1 MPVSERP
8 HPQRRGGALLALM
21 LCLMACGCGRLSFG
35 HQFSLEQGYSLLAGT
50 VELEEPSSSP
60 IVIVLVRE
68 QEGELAIFDHLVLE
82 RAGPWFFGVAPGTYG
97 VGAFADLRGDL
108 IYQPDNPAIEP
119 QEVGLFE
126 LGPGERVENIELVIP
141 SRAGDASFAP
151 IDIVGEQSPDLGDE
165 DYESL
170 GRHAVLGEIASLG
183 DARFDPER
191 ARQGFDRFA
200 ETLDDMGLGIYFLEP
215 YDPQRIPV
223 LFVHGIFG
231 SPREFEFLAS
241 RLDAKRFQ
249 PWFFYYPTGY
259 ALGDVGSSLGYFVS
273 ELQVRHRFP
282 RLFVVAHSMGGL
294 VPYVDAFVSI
304 STRWS
309 GYGFA
314 EGARLLTEYGG
325 AQYPRSWVDMA
336 PGSRFLAGLFYG
348 DPETREIPRG
358 LPDHVA
364 YSLLFGYGEDSPV
377 GSAGDGVASV
387 ESQLRREARRE
398 SGGWVYPLRE
408 HHRKVLRSVET
419 SGYLNR
425 ILLDARDRPAAAAA
439 ERERTAVRG
448 PLLEP

>member
-1 MPVSERP
+1 
-8 HPQRRGGALLALM
+8 M

-35 HQFSLEQGYSLLAGT
+35 HQFSLGERFSLLAGT

-60 IVIVLVRE
+60 IVVVLVRE

-82 RAGPWFFGVAPGTYG
+82 RAGPWSFYVAPGTYG

-108 IYQPDNPAIEP
+108 IYQPDNPSVEP
-119 QEVGLFE
+119 DEVGRFE
-126 LGPGERVENIELVIP
+126 LGPGERVEDIELVIP
-141 SRAGDASFAP
+141 SRSGDVSFAS

-170 GRHAVLGEIASLG
+170 GRHAVLGEIVSLG

-191 ARQGFDRFA
+191 ARQGFDRFV
-200 ETLDDMGLGIYFLEP
+200 ETLDEIGVGIYFLEP
-215 YDPQRIPV
+215 YDPQKIPV

-231 SPREFEFLAS
+231 SPREFESLAS

-249 PWFFYYPTGY
+249 PWFFYYPSGFG
-259 ALGDVGSSLGYFVS
+259 LGDVGSSLGQFVS
-273 ELQVRHRFP
+273 ELHVRHGFP

-294 VPYVDAFVSI
+294 VARSFILEHYEQTGRPYVDLFVSI
-304 STRWS
+304 STPWS

-314 EGARLLTEYGG
+314 EGARLLTEYGA

-336 PGSRFLAGLFYG
+336 PGSEFLAGLFYE
-348 DPETREIPRG
+348 DPETRTIPRG
-358 LPDHVA
+358 LPDHVS
-364 YSLLFGYGEDSPV
+364 YSLLFGYGEDSLV
-377 GSAGDGVASV
+377 GSAGDGVASI

-398 SGGWVYPLRE
+398 TQGWVYALRE

-425 ILLDARDRPAAAAA
+425 ILLDAFERPLAEGA
-439 ERERTAVRG
+439 ERERTADRD
-448 PLLEP
+448 PLPES